1 MKRSTDRILTTHVG
15 SMPRPADLAALDP
28 KPGQP
33 FDGEAYAA
41 RLRTATA
48 EIARKQVE
56 AGIDVINDGEL
67 YKPSWSGY
75 IRSRLSGFEN
85 VPVTPEAAAFSM
97 QGSEAEEF
105 AGYFAEGSTGRG
117 GIGGGG
123 LGAPGGGGRGFP
135 GAGRA
140 PESVPSGMMLACTG
154 PIEYIGQ
161 AEVRRDVENCKA
173 AVQGLDVA
181 DVFMAAVGPDNVG
194 YQPGVNRYYA
204 NETEYIDACA
214 KALREEYKAIVD
226 AGFILQIDTPVQKF
240 KALQMEL
247 SDFRGRF
254 DALTDIMNDA
264 LRDLPSSQVRLH
276 ICYGGGRGPHAGDIM
291 LPDYVDLVFKI
302 NADAVS
308 FDQNVRHEHEWAM
321 WKERKLPEGKILI
334 PGVVAHTTDTIE
346 HPDLVAQ
353 RIVRLA
359 NLVGR
364 ENVIAGTDCGL
375 GGRVHP
381 DIMWA
386 KFRSQAE
393 GARRA
398 TKELWGK

>member
-1 MKRSTDRILTTHVG
+1 MIRSTERILTTHVG
-15 SMPRPADLAALDP
+15 SMPRPADLVAMDP
-28 KPGQP
+28 RPGQP
-33 FDGEAYAA
+33 FDEEAYAA
-41 RLRTATA
+41 RLKTATA
-48 EIARKQVE
+48 EIARKQAEV
-56 AGIDVINDGEL
+56 GIDIINDGEL

-75 IRSRLSGFEN
+75 IRSRLSGFDV
-85 VPVTPEAAAFSM
+85 VPMTPEAEAFSM
-97 QGSEAEEF
+97 QGTEAEEF
-105 AGYFAEGSTGRG
+105 AGYFSETSTGRG

-123 LGAPGGGGRGFP
+123 LGAPGGRGAFP

-140 PESVPSGMMLACTG
+140 QEIPAGMMLACTG

-161 AEVRRDVENCKA
+161 KELQRDIENCKA
-173 AVQGLDVA
+173 AVQGLDVVG
-181 DVFMAAVGPDNVG
+181 VFMAAVGPDNVG
-194 YQPGVNRYYA
+194 YQPGVNRYYGS
-204 NETEYIDACA
+204 ETEYIDACA
-214 KALREEYKAIVD
+214 KALRTEYKAIAD

-240 KALQMEL
+240 KALKMEL
-247 SDFRGRF
+247 SEFRSRF

-264 LRDLPSSQVRLH
+264 IRDIPSSQVRLH

-291 LPDYVDLVFKI
+291 LYDFIDLVFKI
-302 NADAVS
+302 KADGIS
-308 FDQNVRHEHEWAM
+308 FDQNVRHEHEWVM
-321 WKERKLPEGKILI
+321 WKERKLPEGKLLI

-364 ENVIAGTDCGL
+364 ENVVAGTDCGL

-386 KFRSQAE
+386 KFRSQVE